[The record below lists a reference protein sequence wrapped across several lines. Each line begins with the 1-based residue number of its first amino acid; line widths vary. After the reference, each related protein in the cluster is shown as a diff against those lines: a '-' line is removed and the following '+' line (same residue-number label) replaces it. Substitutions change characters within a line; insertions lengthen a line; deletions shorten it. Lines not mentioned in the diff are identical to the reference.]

1 MLNYQGTQTT
11 IFQVMTDDIM
21 ALDTLIKDKNFENV
35 KVWEFLGGLIQFCCV
50 LSAFN
55 VSETFNRKN
64 IGMT

>member
-1 MLNYQGTQTT
+1 MNYQGTQTT

-50 LSAFN
+50 LSVFN
-55 VSETFNRKN
+55 VSETFKRKN
-64 IGMT
+64 IVMT

>member
-1 MLNYQGTQTT
+1 
-11 IFQVMTDDIM
+11 MTDDIM

-55 VSETFNRKN
+55 VSTTFKRIKYRADLK
-64 IGMT
+64 IMHS